1 MLHESAVVQCLHQ
14 SALINLVVSGGRAA
28 NLSTAN
34 KTIIDVSDDDNND
47 DISHSERHGN
57 IAVKCVLSGT
67 SDGQSNPV
75 GKHVRS

>member
-1 MLHESAVVQCLHQ
+1 MSSPVCSHKSRRFRRKSCK
-14 SALINLVVSGGRAA
+14 